1 MGLPEAEKHLKDTL
15 GSRYSDPDWQPA
27 LKAVMDAEND
37 TDTATTAIEKLARV
51 ATNQSGLKIRLPA
64 RTAIP
69 QLNSIENEVTRSI
82 SELCARNRIFGT
94 PPTLDEFLEPK
105 EELEANNQD
114 SELLDLAG
122 DVRVLEDGD
131 KVIVAKV
138 VLELAEKDG
147 KVIDIESD
155 SDDESGAPDISRGE
169 AANLCEQLMEACLQ
183 HGGAN
188 SDLAIGLLTHLR
200 HFRVHLRQDE
210 LLHSRQT
217 TLNHYFASQSPE
229 RTM

>member
-1 MGLPEAEKHLKDTL
+1 MRAGCLSSRKRQGYIPPIPTVLIYHSPDPFSLLLFLPLL
-15 GSRYSDPDWQPA
+15 YLLIQP
-27 LKAVMDAEND
+27 K
-37 TDTATTAIEKLARV
+37 
-51 ATNQSGLKIRLPA
+51 
-64 RTAIP
+64 
-69 QLNSIENEVTRSI
+69 NSNSN
-82 SELCARNRIFGT
+82 NRIFGT